1 VNTTESS
8 SHSSSSLESELKR
21 RAETYDQLSTAYHHA
36 RFDNDFGR
44 FDLQEGRQLVRQ
56 LAEQL
61 MRGRGNDWRAL
72 DVACGTGKVALPLAA
87 LGGQVVALDAAPG
100 MLEQVKAS
108 ASREGAKL
116 DLVQGSA
123 DAIPYP
129 DGTFDMVFSFRFL
142 HLFAAEHHVRL
153 ITEMARVAKPGGYV
167 VLEFTNSR
175 YGLVWAY
182 LQRKL
187 QAHRGRTEFS
197 TAYSLSGVRSLADQI
212 PGLKFRAAY
221 GLLLPKAWRIASAPF
236 LTRCARAL
244 ARTPLKFVSRFLVV
258 VYQKS

>member
-1 VNTTESS
+1 MNTTESTP
-8 SHSSSSLESELKR
+8 HSCSTLDSALKKK
-21 RAETYDQLSTAYHHA
+21 AETYDQLSTAYHHA
-36 RFDNDFGR
+36 RFNNDSGR

-61 MRGRGNDWRAL
+61 MRGRGDDWRAL

-87 LGGQVVALDAAPG
+87 LGGGVVALDAAAG

-108 ASREGAKL
+108 ASREGTTL
-116 DLVQGSA
+116 DLVQSSA
-123 DAIPYP
+123 DAIPYS

-142 HLFAAEHHVRL
+142 HLFAAEHHARL
-153 ITEMARVAKPGGYV
+153 IAEMARVTKPGGYV
-167 VLEFTNSR
+167 VLEFNNSC

-197 TAYSLSGVRSLADQI
+197 TAYSLSGVRSLADRI
-212 PGLKFRAAY
+212 PGLKFCAVY
-221 GLLLPKAWRIASAPF
+221 GLLLPKAWRIANSQF
-236 LTRCARAL
+236 LTRWARAL
-244 ARTPLKFVSRFLVV
+244 ARNPLKSVSRLLVV